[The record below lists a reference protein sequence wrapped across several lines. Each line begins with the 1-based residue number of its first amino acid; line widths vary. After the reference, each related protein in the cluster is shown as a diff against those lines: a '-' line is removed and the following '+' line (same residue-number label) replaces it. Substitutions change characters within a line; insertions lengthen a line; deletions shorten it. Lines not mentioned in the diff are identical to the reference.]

1 VGSAAFNKLLYMQQ
15 PISLLEKK
23 AKSTAPSC
31 IACYFSVLVSSA
43 SGSANAVSM
52 ESRRTRAAAAVVAW
66 SAGVVVV
73 VVVAA
78 TVLLPYL
85 RVTLSLLAQYY

>member
-1 VGSAAFNKLLYMQQ
+1 MGSAAFNKLLYMQQ

-31 IACYFSVLVSSA
+31 IACYFSVQASSA
-43 SGSANAVSM
+43 SGTLSITP
-52 ESRRTRAAAAVVAW
+52 RRTCAVAAVVAW

-78 TVLLPYL
+78 TVPLPYL
-85 RVTLSLLAQYY
+85 RVTLSLLAWYY

>member
-73 VVVAA
+73 VAA